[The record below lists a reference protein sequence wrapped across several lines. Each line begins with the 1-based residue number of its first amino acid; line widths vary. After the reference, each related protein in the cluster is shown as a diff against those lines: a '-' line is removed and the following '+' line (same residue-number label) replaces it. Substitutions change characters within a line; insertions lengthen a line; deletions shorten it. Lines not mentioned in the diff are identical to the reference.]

1 MNVNSWL
8 VGIVLVW
15 LGIVSWFDL
24 RTKEIPHSAWVLL
37 PLIGAA
43 TYRLILGN
51 WQLVLLAVVVILA
64 SERARIAQWSQIKTM
79 AVVFSWIPAIGFLI
93 YLAALQNPLGAIA
106 VVAFWAAWE
115 LHAWGGADA
124 VASIA
129 LILLWPDLLLVL
141 SLLIVHFAAALVVT
155 GISLVKER
163 KFRLHQLPGLPLLF
177 TAVALRIFLS
187 LG

>member
-1 MNVNSWL
+1 VDVNTWL

-15 LGIVSWFDL
+15 LGVVSWFDL
-24 RTKEIPHSAWVLL
+24 RTKEIPHSAWVFL

-43 TYRLILGN
+43 TYRLVLGN

-64 SERARIAQWSQIKTM
+64 SERARIAQWSQIEST
-79 AVVFSWIPAIGFLI
+79 AGVFFWIPAIGFLI

-129 LILLWPDLLLVL
+129 LVLLWPDLRLVL

-155 GISLVKER
+155 AISLVNEH